1 MRINES
7 GRSMIE
13 MLGVLAI
20 IGVLSVGGIAGYTKA
35 MNKYRTNKVI
45 DQVTMIVT
53 NIRTLYAMQRNYNG
67 LTNGVAWNV
76 GAIPDE
82 MTSSVTNAFDGAVT
96 IAPSKKVSGDQDNKA
111 FTVTFGGLTK
121 EACVAL
127 ATGDWG
133 SGHSAGLIGIAVGN
147 NSNNVG
153 DVYLAADGSCASSTT
168 TGSTTT
174 GGTTTGGTTTGGTT
188 TGNTGGEKAC
198 YDSLPMAVSTA
209 ASGCGCTTGQ
219 ASCTVGWKY
228 F

>member
-35 MNKYRTNKVI
+35 MNKYRTNKVV

-67 LTNGVAWNV
+67 LDQDNALEMGV
-76 GAIPDE
+76 IPDE
-82 MTSSVTNAFDGAVT
+82 LGTTTTDLTNNNPFNGAVK
-96 IAPSKKVSGDQDNKA
+96 INAVVSGMEAGSSSSDKKA
-111 FTVTFGGLTK
+111 FEVAFTGLSK

-133 SGHSAGLIGIAVGN
+133 SGHSAGLIAIGAYDDGTSTLGTEDTAKLKSNGSPCDGDASNIACAGN
-147 NSNNVG
+147 ATNGV
-153 DVYLAADGSCASSTT
+153 
-168 TGSTTT
+168 
-174 GGTTTGGTTTGGTT
+174 
-188 TGNTGGEKAC
+188 
-198 YDSLPMAVSTA
+198 PMAVTKAATA
-209 ASGCGCTTGQ
+209 CACNTGN
-219 ASCTVGWKY
+219 SCSVVWKY

>member
-53 NIRTLYAMQRNYNG
+53 NIRTLYAMQRNYDGLTTATALNMGVIPDELGSTANALQYGNPYNGSVVIANEKSGQEGSDGKNRAFSVAVNG
-67 LTNGVAWNV
+67 LTR
-76 GAIPDE
+76 
-82 MTSSVTNAFDGAVT
+82 
-96 IAPSKKVSGDQDNKA
+96 
-111 FTVTFGGLTK
+111 

-133 SGHSAGLIGIAVGN
+133 SGHSAGLIAIKVAGSTQSG
-147 NSNNVG
+147 VG
-153 DVYLAADGSCASSTT
+153 DSVVLGAGGAPC
-168 TGSTTT
+168 TGS
-174 GGTTTGGTTTGGTT
+174 GGT
-188 TGNTGGEKAC
+188 AC
-198 YDSLPMAVSTA
+198 AGDTSGIGIPMPVTTA
-209 ASGCGCTTGQ
+209 ASQCTCGTSNTCSV
-219 ASCTVGWKY
+219 AWKY

>member
-53 NIRTLYAMQRNYNG
+53 NIRTLYAMQRDYNG
-67 LTNGVAWNV
+67 LDQDVAINMGV
-76 GAIPDE
+76 IPDE
-82 MTSSVTNAFDGAVT
+82 LGTTAAALQSGNPYGGAVK
-96 IAPSKKVSGDQDNKA
+96 IRASNSSGTNGTNKA
-111 FTVTFGGLTK
+111 FEVAFNGLSK
-121 EACVAL
+121 EACVNL

-133 SGHSAGLIGIAVGN
+133 SGHSAGLIAVGAYGTA
-147 NSNNVG
+147 NSAAIENATLG
-153 DVYLAADGSCASSTT
+153 DNGSPCSGTSGAGAVVACAGGDTVSMPMPVVEAAKGCSCDAGKNECSI
-168 TGSTTT
+168 
-174 GGTTTGGTTTGGTT
+174 
-188 TGNTGGEKAC
+188 
-198 YDSLPMAVSTA
+198 V
-209 ASGCGCTTGQ
+209 
-219 ASCTVGWKY
+219 WKY

>member
-35 MNKYRTNKVI
+35 MNKYRINKVI

-53 NIRTLYAMQRNYNG
+53 NIRTLYAMQRNYDG
-67 LTNGVAWNV
+67 LNEENAIAMGV
-76 GAIPDE
+76 IPDE
-82 MTSSVTNAFDGAVT
+82 LGTTADDLETGNPYGGSVLIRASAQNANDADG
-96 IAPSKKVSGDQDNKA
+96 NKA
-111 FTVTFGGLTK
+111 FEVAFNGLSK

-133 SGHSAGLIGIAVGN
+133 SGHSAGLIAIGAYEEANTEAIDDAT
-147 NSNNVG
+147 
-153 DVYLAADGSCASSTT
+153 LTSSGAPC
-168 TGSTTT
+168 TGSDNVACA
-174 GGTTTGGTTTGGTT
+174 
-188 TGNTGGEKAC
+188 GNADEPV
-198 YDSLPMAVSTA
+198 PMSVVKA
-209 ASGCGCTTGQ
+209 ASACDCPAGTN
-219 ASCTVGWKY
+219 SCSVVWKY

>member
-35 MNKYRTNKVI
+35 MNKYRTNKVV

-67 LTNGVAWNV
+67 LNESNAIEMGV
-76 GAIPDE
+76 IPDE
-82 MTSSVTNAFDGAVT
+82 LGTTATDLASGNPYAGGVFITASDSAATNGTDKAFDV
-96 IAPSKKVSGDQDNKA
+96 A
-111 FTVTFGGLTK
+111 FTGLSK

-133 SGHSAGLIGIAVGN
+133 SGHSAGLIAIGAYGSETKVTGATLGN
-147 NSNNVG
+147 NGDPCAGDANV
-153 DVYLAADGSCASSTT
+153 ACA
-168 TGSTTT
+168 
-174 GGTTTGGTTTGGTT
+174 GGTTTPIPMPVTKAATACSCAAGT
-188 TGNTGGEKAC
+188 N
-198 YDSLPMAVSTA
+198 
-209 ASGCGCTTGQ
+209 
-219 ASCTVGWKY
+219 SCSVVWKY

>member
-35 MNKYRTNKVI
+35 MNKYRTNKVV

-53 NIRTLYAMQRNYNG
+53 NLRTLYAMQRNYDG
-67 LTNGVAWNV
+67 LDQDIAIDMGV
-76 GAIPDE
+76 IPDE
-82 MTSSVTNAFDGAVT
+82 LGTTSTALESGNPYGGAVLIRAAKQSSADT
-96 IAPSKKVSGDQDNKA
+96 DGNKA
-111 FTVTFGGLTK
+111 FEVAFNGLSK

-133 SGHSAGLIGIAVGN
+133 SGHSAGLIAIG
-147 NSNNVG
+147 
-153 DVYLAADGSCASSTT
+153 ADGAANAGELGTNATLQSNGSPCAGSDNIACA
-168 TGSTTT
+168 GSTDHPIPMSVVQAANACDCAA
-174 GGTTTGGTTTGGTT
+174 GT
-188 TGNTGGEKAC
+188 N
-198 YDSLPMAVSTA
+198 
-209 ASGCGCTTGQ
+209 
-219 ASCTVGWKY
+219 SCSVVWKY

>member
-45 DQVTMIVT
+45 DQLTMIVT
-53 NIRTLYAMQRNYNG
+53 NIRTLYAMQRNYDG
-67 LTNGVAWNV
+67 LDNDVAWNV
-76 GAIPDE
+76 GVIPDE
-82 MTSSVTNAFDGAVT
+82 MTSSVENAFGGAVT
-96 IAPSKKVSGDQDNKA
+96 ISESGKFASDDDKA

-133 SGHSAGLIGIAVGN
+133 SGHSAGLIGVGAN
-147 NSNNVG
+147 NGGQNATDTVSSL
-153 DVYLAADGSCASSTT
+153 YLQADGSCPTSNATNCYINLPLSVVEASNECNCEA
-168 TGSTTT
+168 GS
-174 GGTTTGGTTTGGTT
+174 
-188 TGNTGGEKAC
+188 NSC
-198 YDSLPMAVSTA
+198 VVS
-209 ASGCGCTTGQ
+209 
-219 ASCTVGWKY
+219 WKY

>member
-35 MNKYRTNKVI
+35 MNKYRTNKVV

-67 LTNGVAWNV
+67 LNEVIAIEMGV
-76 GAIPDE
+76 IPDE
-82 MTSSVTNAFDGAVT
+82 LGTTSGALESGNPYGGGVYITASDSAETNGTDKAFDV
-96 IAPSKKVSGDQDNKA
+96 A
-111 FTVTFGGLTK
+111 FTGLSK
-121 EACVAL
+121 EACVSL

-133 SGHSAGLIGIAVGN
+133 SGHSAGLIAVGAYGEEITVTGVTLG
-147 NSNNVG
+147 SNGAPCTGTANVACAG
-153 DVYLAADGSCASSTT
+153 DTSSGGNPIPMSVVKAATACSCAA
-168 TGSTTT
+168 
-174 GGTTTGGTTTGGTT
+174 GT
-188 TGNTGGEKAC
+188 NEC
-198 YDSLPMAVSTA
+198 SV
-209 ASGCGCTTGQ
+209 
-219 ASCTVGWKY
+219 VWKY